1 MAINW
6 VTSGSEKDKESSALQ
21 QAHIISDNKDSN
33 SSDNILK
40 EDDEHASNSHTGI
53 SLESKKRPATDLTT
67 TTTTTITTTT
77 TTTTITTTVEQQQPP
92 LKKQKLSENII
103 ATGHNSVPSSYCLDM
118 SDAVYF
124 RDRAPLMPGCK
135 CLACRY
141 KYML

>member
-6 VTSGSEKDKESSALQ
+6 AGSGSEKDKESSALQ
-21 QAHIISDNKDSN
+21 QSHIISDNKDSN

-67 TTTTTITTTT
+67 TTTTTA
-77 TTTTITTTVEQQQPP
+77 EQQQPP

-103 ATGHNSVPSSYCLDM
+103 STGHNSDSSSYCLDM

>member
-33 SSDNILK
+33 SSDNNILK

-53 SLESKKRPATDLTT
+53 SLESKKRPATDL
-67 TTTTTITTTT
+67 TTT